1 MLKELQKVR
10 DVLEEVA
17 HVYVE
22 TTVMGAAL
30 KEEDCG
36 NGWLTFVS
44 SKATEII
51 LDINNMI
58 YTDVGYCEYFT
69 IHSKI
74 MILCAYM
81 AGPTTQLVKDWL
93 RELMDADNAVIR
105 ALISI

>member
-22 TTVMGAAL
+22 TTVLGDAL
-30 KEEDCG
+30 REEDAEG
-36 NGWLTFVS
+36 GWLTFAC

-51 LDINNMI
+51 SDINNMI

-69 IHSKI
+69 VHDKI
-74 MILCAYM
+74 MNLCAHM
-81 AGPTTQLVKDWL
+81 IGPTTQYVKDWL
-93 RELMDADNAVIR
+93 FKLITADNAAIQ
-105 ALISI
+105 ALMFI